1 MLCVS
6 AHCTCKRVRHCN
18 HLMCQWRCWKCNF
31 IYIEPLNFSLEKCM
45 SHQDC
50 EGVFCF
56 SVRFCDE
63 LSISSFVSLH
73 FYAHGNRFSTL
84 EFQCKCTCGCV
95 FVSADR
101 NKFRIWPQWASN
113 LFLLIYHTREFA
125 KWKKTKLNNVTHF
138 AKEIIL
144 CLTHAKSSVN
154 TEQVN
159 QTKWNDILFRVW
171 MCECAI

>member
-18 HLMCQWRCWKCNF
+18 HLMCQWRCRKCNI
-31 IYIEPLNFSLEKCM
+31 IYIKPLNFSLEKRM
-45 SHQDC
+45 SRQDC

-73 FYAHGNRFSTL
+73 FYAHGNRLSTS

-101 NKFRIWPQWASN
+101 NKFHIWPQWASN
-113 LFLLIYHTREFA
+113 LFCSFITQENLRNGKKQNLIMWHISQKR
-125 KWKKTKLNNVTHF
+125 
-138 AKEIIL
+138 
-144 CLTHAKSSVN
+144 
-154 TEQVN
+154 
-159 QTKWNDILFRVW
+159 LFYNSH
-171 MCECAI
+171 M